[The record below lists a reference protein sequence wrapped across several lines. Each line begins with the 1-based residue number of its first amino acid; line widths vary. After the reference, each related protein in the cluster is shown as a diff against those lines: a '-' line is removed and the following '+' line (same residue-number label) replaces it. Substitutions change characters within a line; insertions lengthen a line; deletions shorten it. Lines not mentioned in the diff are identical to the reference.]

1 MTMKTPQN
9 TEQKSLADA
18 LARTNWLLTAIV
30 VLLVIG
36 LIMDVLIYSSV
47 VNLPLYVYDGFN
59 AIYKTITQMR
69 VY

>member
-1 MTMKTPQN
+1 MKTPET
-9 TEQKSLADA
+9 TEQTLLTDM